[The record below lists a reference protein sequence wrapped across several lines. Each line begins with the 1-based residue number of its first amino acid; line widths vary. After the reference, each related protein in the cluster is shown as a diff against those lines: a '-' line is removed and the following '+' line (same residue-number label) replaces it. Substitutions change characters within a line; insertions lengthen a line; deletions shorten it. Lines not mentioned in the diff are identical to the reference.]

1 MLLLPKVFLMRSEF
15 KRCLFTLSV
24 FACCLPLLF
33 MAVLNHHDEATGAIP
48 SAPPQQLPPVQNGS
62 RLSALV
68 QPVRLQAL
76 DESPRHLAHAH
87 PHGTKICASGCALS
101 NHPTRR
107 LTAERYAALLADMQV
122 AARREPAFDELL
134 YYGPQTA
141 AKLATGRDGLSTSD
155 RTLLRSELQRDHVLV
170 EMKLTTEDGDVLA
183 NLPPQFVPLDLRHEY
198 ELQTDRLPPMEVSGT
213 VKRVGRYDLWTRF

>member
-1 MLLLPKVFLMRSEF
+1 MLLLPKVFLMRSEL
-15 KRCLFTLSV
+15 KRCLFMLSGI
-24 FACCLPLLF
+24 ACCLLLLF
-33 MAVLNHHDEATGAIP
+33 FAVLKQHDEASGAIP
-48 SAPPQQLPPVQNGS
+48 SAPPQQSPLAQTGS

-76 DESPRHLAHAH
+76 DESPSHLAHAH

-107 LTAERYAALLADMQV
+107 LTTERYAALLADLQV
-122 AARREPAFDELL
+122 AKRRVPAIDELL

-141 AKLATGRDGLSTSD
+141 AKLATGRDGLSAFD
-155 RTLLRSELQRDHVLV
+155 RTLLHSELQRDHVLV
-170 EMKLTTEDGDVLA
+170 EMKLTTDDGDVLA
-183 NLPPQFVPLDLRHEY
+183 NLPPQLVPLDLRHEY
-198 ELQTDRLPPMEVSGT
+198 ELQTDRLPPLEVSGT

>member
-1 MLLLPKVFLMRSEF
+1 MQPKL
-15 KRCLFTLSV
+15 KRFLFTLSC
-24 FACCLPLLF
+24 FACCSLLLF
-33 MAVLNHHDEATGAIP
+33 FAVLKQHDEASGAIP
-48 SAPPQQLPPVQNGS
+48 SAPPQQSPLAQNGT
-62 RLSALV
+62 LVSALV
-68 QPVRLQAL
+68 QPIKLQAV

-101 NHPTRR
+101 NHPTRM
-107 LTAERYAALLADMQV
+107 LTAERYAALLADLQV

-141 AKLATGRDGLSTSD
+141 AKLATGRDGLSASD
-155 RTLLRSELQRDHVLV
+155 RTLLRSEIQRDHVLV

-183 NLPPQFVPLDLRHEY
+183 NLPPQLVPLDLRHEY
-198 ELQTDRLPPMEVSGT
+198 ELHTDRLPPLEVSGT